1 MNMQCLK
8 KNLESAFFLKILAKS
23 GNILRKAVASIKTR
37 EKSETEKCRL
47 ENSLLEKVKKKVCEY
62 SNELKLSSTTKSDL

>member
-23 GNILRKAVASIKTR
+23 GNILRKAVASIKTK
-37 EKSETEKCRL
+37 EMSELKTQKI
-47 ENSLLEKVKKKVCEY
+47 KKKQ
-62 SNELKLSSTTKSDL
+62 K